1 MKTAEKGVER
11 RQVRV
16 DRFLLECGKE
26 LTAVEVAVEIAGAW
40 KPGQDNVILI
50 CHALTGDAHAVG
62 DERDPGWWDEL
73 VGRGKPLDTDRFA
86 MITMNVLGG
95 CNGTTGP
102 ASICPQSGRPY
113 GSSFPLVTIRDMVRL
128 QRQVLA
134 QMKVDHLQAI
144 VGGSMGGMMV
154 LEWGILYPEM
164 SRRLIPIAT
173 APSLNAMAI
182 AFNEIARQAIRSD
195 PAFAGG
201 DYYPDSGPIR
211 GLAVARMVGMVTY
224 RTPRLFEH
232 RFGRNLQRSGPLL
245 NQESLFQVESY
256 LRYQGNKLVDRF
268 DANSYLT
275 LLKAMDTHDIGRGRE
290 GARRALARVQAA
302 VLVIGIEDDQ
312 LFPAYQQRE
321 LHRWLIAEGK
331 ESYLFTFPSDY
342 GHDAF
347 LVQFD
352 KLAPPIQAFLS
363 DTVPTV

>member
-1 MKTAEKGVER
+1 METAVKGVER

-16 DRFLLECGKE
+16 DRFSLECGEE
-26 LTAVEVAVEIAGAW
+26 LTAVEVTVEIAGAW
-40 KPGQDNVILI
+40 KPGKDNVILI

-62 DERDPGWWDEL
+62 EEEDPGWWDGL
-73 VGRGKPLDTDRFA
+73 AGAGKPLDTDRFA
-86 MITMNVLGG
+86 VITMNVLGG

-102 ASICPQSGRPY
+102 ASICPESGRPY

-128 QRQVLA
+128 QRQVLVK
-134 QMKVDHLQAI
+134 MKVERLQAI

-164 SRRLIPIAT
+164 SPRLIPIAT

-182 AFNEIARQAIRSD
+182 AYNDIARQAIQSD
-195 PAFAGG
+195 PDFVGG
-201 DYYPDSGPIR
+201 DYYPGPGPIR
-211 GLAVARMVGMVTY
+211 GLAVARMMGMVTY

-232 RFGRNLQRSGPLL
+232 RFGRNLQRNQPLL
-245 NQESLFQVESY
+245 AKENLFQVESY
-256 LRYQGNKLVDRF
+256 LRHQGQKLVERF

-290 GARRALARVQAA
+290 GARRALARVEAA
-302 VLVIGIEDDQ
+302 VLVVGIEDDQ
-312 LFPAYQQRE
+312 LFPAYQQRQ
-321 LHRWLIAEGK
+321 LHRWLVAEGK
-331 ESYLFTFPSDY
+331 ESRLFTFPSDF

-352 KLAPPIQAFLS
+352 KLGPEIEAFLS
-363 DTVPTV
+363 N